1 MKVIKGIFS
10 LLWRFWFL
18 LTYTIPF
25 VLLMPITIF
34 FTLSNKLNPYLYWF
48 LHRIAWIM
56 LYASCIF
63 PKIKKE
69 NKLDHN
75 KQYILCSNHPS
86 TLDIVMMFAL
96 NKKPISFIGK
106 HSLSKIP
113 IFGYYY
119 KSFNVLVDRS
129 NLRNSYLAYQE
140 AGKKLNQGQNLVIYP
155 EGGIPKEDI
164 RLFRFKKGPFR
175 LAIEKEV
182 SIIPITFADNKR
194 LFPINYLRGKPGIAR
209 VTIHNEVSTKGMDE
223 TNIEKLKSRV
233 YNIIE
238 SELIHYENES
248 R

>member
-1 MKVIKGIFS
+1 
-10 LLWRFWFL
+10 
-18 LTYTIPF
+18 
-25 VLLMPITIF
+25 
-34 FTLSNKLNPYLYWF
+34 
-48 LHRIAWIM
+48 
-56 LYASCIF
+56 
-63 PKIKKE
+63 
-69 NKLDHN
+69 
-75 KQYILCSNHPS
+75 
-86 TLDIVMMFAL
+86 MFAL

-140 AGKKLNQGQNLVIYP
+140 AGKKLNQGQNMVIFP

-164 RLFRFKKGPFR
+164 RLFRFKNGPFR

-194 LFPINYLRGKPGIAR
+194 LFPISYLRGKPGIAR

-223 TNIEKLKSRV
+223 TNIEKLKNQI

>member
-1 MKVIKGIFS
+1 
-10 LLWRFWFL
+10 
-18 LTYTIPF
+18 
-25 VLLMPITIF
+25 
-34 FTLSNKLNPYLYWF
+34 
-48 LHRIAWIM
+48 M
-56 LYASCIF
+56 LYASGIF

-69 NKLDHN
+69 NKLDPK

-96 NKKPISFIGK
+96 SKKPVSFIGK
-106 HSLSKIP
+106 DSLSKIP

-140 AGKKLNQGQNLVIYP
+140 AGKKLTQGQNMVIYP

-175 LAIEKEV
+175 LAIEEQV
-182 SIIPITFADNKR
+182 SIIPITFADNKSI
-194 LFPINYLRGKPGIAR
+194 FPIDYLRGKPGIAR
-209 VTIHNEVSTKGMDE
+209 ITIHNEVSTKGMDE
-223 TNIEKLKSRV
+223 TNIEKLKHQI

-238 SELIHYENES
+238 SELIRYENES